1 MTLELVARS
10 VNSRYRMK
18 EKLTRMA
25 GRYLAALRKHLKE
38 GPRAS
43 LLPAD
48 GLGRQ
53 AMAIGLETLDM
64 VKIHEQA
71 LTILVSPSLISRT
84 RGGVIKRASTFFSRA
99 LTPIEKTHRAA
110 LETNG
115 HLNQVNEMLSQRTVE
130 LAVTNRQLK
139 QEIVGRKAAEEALK
153 KSKQHYSLLLEQSRH
168 MQEQLRHLSHQV
180 LSAQEEE
187 RKQISREL
195 HDEIAQTLTGI
206 NISLATLTKE
216 ATVNTSNLK
225 KKIVGTQQLVE
236 KSMKI
241 MHRFACELRPMLL
254 DELGL
259 IPALHSYMK
268 SFMERTGVH
277 IRFMVSAEL
286 EQLNN
291 VKRTVI
297 YRVAQEALTN
307 VARHAQASL
316 VKVSIRKLDGD
327 IIRMEIIDNG
337 KSFQVQHVMSG
348 KRNKRLGLLCM
359 RERLEMV
366 NGSFSVE
373 SAPGKGTIIRAQ
385 IPFSNG
391 ATG

>member
-1 MTLELVARS
+1 VT
-10 VNSRYRMK
+10 
-18 EKLTRMA
+18 
-25 GRYLAALRKHLKE
+25 
-38 GPRAS
+38 AS
-43 LLPAD
+43 
-48 GLGRQ
+48 
-53 AMAIGLETLDM
+53 
-64 VKIHEQA
+64 
-71 LTILVSPSLISRT
+71 
-84 RGGVIKRASTFFSRA
+84 STS
-99 LTPIEKTHRAA
+99 ENHRAA

-115 HLNQVNEMLSQRTVE
+115 HLNQVNETLSQRTVE
-130 LAVTNRQLK
+130 RGAICRQLNH
-139 QEIVGRKAAEEALK
+139 EIVRRKAAEEALA
-153 KSKQHYSLLLEQSRH
+153 KSEQLYGLLLERSRQ
-168 MQEQLRHLSHQV
+168 MQEHLRHLSHQV
-180 LSAQEEE
+180 LFAQEEE

-216 ATVNTSNLK
+216 ATINTSSLK
-225 KKIVGTQQLVE
+225 KKIASTQQLVE

-241 MHRFACELRPMLL
+241 VHRFARELRPMLL

-268 SFMERTGVH
+268 NFTERTGVH
-277 IRFMVSAEL
+277 IRFTVFAEL
-286 EQLNN
+286 EQLDS
-291 VKRTVI
+291 VKRTVL

-316 VKVSIRKLDGD
+316 VKVSIRKLDGT
-327 IIRMEIIDNG
+327 IRMEIIDNG
-337 KSFQVQHVMSG
+337 KSFHVQHVLSG

-366 NGSFSVE
+366 NGSFTVE

-385 IPFSNG
+385 IPFSNN

>member
-1 MTLELVARS
+1 
-10 VNSRYRMK
+10 
-18 EKLTRMA
+18 
-25 GRYLAALRKHLKE
+25 
-38 GPRAS
+38 
-43 LLPAD
+43 
-48 GLGRQ
+48 
-53 AMAIGLETLDM
+53 
-64 VKIHEQA
+64 VKIN
-71 LTILVSPSLISRT
+71 
-84 RGGVIKRASTFFSRA
+84 
-99 LTPIEKTHRAA
+99 RAA

-115 HLNQVNEMLSQRTVE
+115 HLNQMNETLSQRTVE
-130 LAVTNRQLK
+130 RGAICRQLNH
-139 QEIVGRKAAEEALK
+139 EIVRRKAAEEALA
-153 KSKQHYSLLLEQSRH
+153 KSELHYGLLLERSRQ
-168 MQEQLRHLSHQV
+168 MQEHLRHLSHQI
-180 LSAQEEE
+180 LFAQEEE

-216 ATVNTSNLK
+216 ATINTSSLK
-225 KKIVGTQQLVE
+225 KKIASTQQLVE

-241 MHRFACELRPMLL
+241 VHRFARELRPMLL

-268 SFMERTGVH
+268 NFTERTGVH
-277 IRFMVSAEL
+277 IRFTVFAEL
-286 EQLNN
+286 EQLDS
-291 VKRTVI
+291 VKRTVL

-316 VKVSIRKLDGD
+316 VKVSIRKLDG
-327 IIRMEIIDNG
+327 ITRMEIIDNG
-337 KSFQVQHVMSG
+337 KSFHVQHVLSG

-366 NGSFSVE
+366 NGSFTVE

-385 IPFSNG
+385 IPFSNN

>member
-1 MTLELVARS
+1 M
-10 VNSRYRMK
+10 
-18 EKLTRMA
+18 
-25 GRYLAALRKHLKE
+25 
-38 GPRAS
+38 
-43 LLPAD
+43 
-48 GLGRQ
+48 
-53 AMAIGLETLDM
+53 
-64 VKIHEQA
+64 
-71 LTILVSPSLISRT
+71 
-84 RGGVIKRASTFFSRA
+84 
-99 LTPIEKTHRAA
+99 
-110 LETNG
+110 
-115 HLNQVNEMLSQRTVE
+115 NQVNETLSQRTVE
-130 LAVTNRQLK
+130 LAATHRQLNH
-139 QEIVGRKAAEEALK
+139 EIVRRKAAEEALA
-153 KSKQHYSLLLEQSRH
+153 KSEQHYSLLLEQSRQ
-168 MQEQLRHLSHQV
+168 MQEHLRHLSHQV
-180 LSAQEEE
+180 LFAQEEE

-216 ATVNTSNLK
+216 ATVNTSSLK
-225 KKIVGTQQLVE
+225 KKIASTQQLVE

-241 MHRFACELRPMLL
+241 VHRFARELRPMLL

-268 SFMERTGVH
+268 SFTERTGIH
-277 IRFMVSAEL
+277 IRFTVFAEL
-286 EQLNN
+286 EQLDS
-291 VKRTVI
+291 VKRTVL

-337 KSFQVQHVMSG
+337 KSFQVQHVLSG

-366 NGSFSVE
+366 NGSFTVE

-385 IPFSNG
+385 IPFSNS

>member
-1 MTLELVARS
+1 MKGKLARI
-10 VNSRYRMK
+10 SR
-18 EKLTRMA
+18 
-25 GRYLAALRKHLKE
+25 RYLAALRKHLKE

-43 LLPAD
+43 LQPAD

-53 AMAIGLETLDM
+53 AMAIGLEALDM

-71 LTILVSPSLISRT
+71 LITLVSPSFVSRT
-84 RGGVIKRASTFFSRA
+84 KDGVIKRASTFFSRA

-115 HLNQVNEMLSQRTVE
+115 HLNQVNETLSQRTVE
-130 LAVTNRQLK
+130 LAAANRQLK
-139 QEIVGRKAAEEALK
+139 HEIVKRRAAEEALT
-153 KSKQHYSLLLEQSRH
+153 KSQQHYSLLLEQSRH
-168 MQEQLRHLSHQV
+168 LQEQLRHLSHQV

-216 ATVNTSNLK
+216 ATVNTSSLK
-225 KKIVGTQQLVE
+225 KKIVSTQQLVE

-241 MHRFACELRPMLL
+241 VHRFACELGPMLL

-268 SFMERTGVH
+268 SFTERTGIH
-277 IRFMVSAEL
+277 IRFTVSAEL

-316 VKVSIRKLDGD
+316 SQSKG
-327 IIRMEIIDNG
+327 
-337 KSFQVQHVMSG
+337 
-348 KRNKRLGLLCM
+348 NK
-359 RERLEMV
+359 
-366 NGSFSVE
+366 
-373 SAPGKGTIIRAQ
+373 
-385 IPFSNG
+385 
-391 ATG
+391 

>member
-1 MTLELVARS
+1 
-10 VNSRYRMK
+10 
-18 EKLTRMA
+18 
-25 GRYLAALRKHLKE
+25 
-38 GPRAS
+38 
-43 LLPAD
+43 
-48 GLGRQ
+48 
-53 AMAIGLETLDM
+53 
-64 VKIHEQA
+64 VKIN
-71 LTILVSPSLISRT
+71 
-84 RGGVIKRASTFFSRA
+84 
-99 LTPIEKTHRAA
+99 RAA

-115 HLNQVNEMLSQRTVE
+115 HLNQVNETLSQRTVE
-130 LAVTNRQLK
+130 LDAICQQLNH
-139 QEIVGRKAAEEALK
+139 EIVRRKAAEEALA
-153 KSKQHYSLLLEQSRH
+153 KSEQHYGLLLERSRQ
-168 MQEQLRHLSHQV
+168 MQEHLRHLSHQV
-180 LSAQEEE
+180 LFAQEEE

-216 ATVNTSNLK
+216 ATINTSSLK
-225 KKIVGTQQLVE
+225 KKIASTQQLVE

-241 MHRFACELRPMLL
+241 VHRFARGLRPMLL

-268 SFMERTGVH
+268 NFTERTGVH
-277 IRFMVSAEL
+277 IRFTVFAEL
-286 EQLNN
+286 EQLDS
-291 VKRTVI
+291 VKRTVL

-316 VKVSIRKLDGD
+316 VKVSIRKLDG
-327 IIRMEIIDNG
+327 ITRMEIIDNG
-337 KSFQVQHVMSG
+337 KSFHVQHVLSG

-366 NGSFSVE
+366 NGSFTVE

-385 IPFSNG
+385 IPFSNN